1 MAGATLLSKVFMARS
16 VLLEQLEERGLDVSD
31 YSGASV
37 AEVKAM
43 LEARQLDILEEGA
56 DQKVYV
62 KFHIDKT
69 LRPKALYE
77 IVEDLFELE
86 NVLSDGD
93 DLIVVSMDSPN
104 ATMSKVVDTLWSQ
117 SGHFITLLGIEQLQY
132 NVLRHRLV
140 PPHQKLLGEELEK
153 FKSRYRTEGKAQL
166 PEIDRSDPVA
176 RAIGLRPGEICK
188 ITRPSRTAVKAP
200 FYRICSI

>member
-1 MAGATLLSKVFMARS
+1 MARS

-37 AEVKAM
+37 PEVKAM
-43 LEARQLDILEEGA
+43 LEARQLDILVAG
-56 DQKVYV
+56 DNQKVYV

-86 NVLSDGD
+86 NVLSGGD
-93 DLIVVSMDSPN
+93 DLIIVSMDGPN

-117 SGHFITLLGIEQLQY
+117 SSHFITLLGIEQLQY

-140 PPHQKLLGEELEK
+140 PPHQKLLGDELEK
-153 FKSRYRTEGKAQL
+153 FKLRYKTEGKAQL
-166 PEIDRSDPVA
+166 PEIARSDPVA

-188 ITRPSRTAVKAP
+188 ITRPSRTAVKAH